1 MWLAVLAMAGC
12 SSGQSR
18 QDAGDI
24 KALDVVSPDTIAD
37 VARDTVVVPD
47 SVDVLSDIP
56 RGDDVP
62 NVGDTSSD
70 TSELP
75 PDCNMCNVA
84 QGCPSNQTC
93 IEIPGGRACTCVDDG
108 DCRNGF
114 LCNAFGNDGLKACL
128 SAHGCPPCAFYWE
141 CPGQCC
147 NHATGQCVECGAN
160 CASCRFDYE
169 CAAGYRCNSADGLAI
184 GRCVPECR
192 SGECRAAPVGSAP
205 GPIMGT
211 CSDRGRGIE
220 VCVLFEDPCPAC
232 EGPTPYSLA
241 DGTCVQCR
249 DSWDCPTQ
257 QECDGELHQCVD
269 AMCDGG
275 MVFCDDRRFCM
286 QCCVDADCARFAGTT
301 GKCQVDGTCEG
312 YVPCGGLCTPESPA
326 CVWQD
331 GAEVCA
337 QCRIDGDCE
346 AAGYHGCHCSGTTDK
361 SCVTWDGVL
370 CGSDPRECAFR
381 CTGAADCQEGPSGV
395 TMECVDVPGLDHD
408 ICADSYGRCGDF
420 MACCMPGQTCTD
432 ILEILRLILD
442 VEMLSLI
449 IAPPHV
455 NSSYCE
461 CETTGD
467 CLAGQPCTDTAFI
480 CEGSQDALG
489 EMYDKLCP
497 EGSLDSR
504 FPDRLCID
512 PAVLQGYFGLV
523 P

>member
-1 MWLAVLAMAGC
+1 MNTWKSGFVWLAVLAMAGC

-286 QCCVDADCARFAGTT
+286 QCCVDADCARFAGIT

-326 CVWQD
+326 
-331 GAEVCA
+331 
-337 QCRIDGDCE
+337 
-346 AAGYHGCHCSGTTDK
+346 
-361 SCVTWDGVL
+361 
-370 CGSDPRECAFR
+370 
-381 CTGAADCQEGPSGV
+381 
-395 TMECVDVPGLDHD
+395 
-408 ICADSYGRCGDF
+408 
-420 MACCMPGQTCTD
+420 
-432 ILEILRLILD
+432 
-442 VEMLSLI
+442 
-449 IAPPHV
+449 
-455 NSSYCE
+455 
-461 CETTGD
+461 
-467 CLAGQPCTDTAFI
+467 
-480 CEGSQDALG
+480 
-489 EMYDKLCP
+489 
-497 EGSLDSR
+497 
-504 FPDRLCID
+504 
-512 PAVLQGYFGLV
+512 
-523 P
+523 